1 VFDYFDCF
9 VKTTTMKIFLVLLTA
24 FVTLTA
30 IAGGLLLIMDQ
41 DGTSL
46 HLTTSMLQNTPFDD
60 YLTPGILLL
69 LLVGGSNG
77 IALVNQ
83 LVKSSG
89 IYRWTIAGAIILI
102 IWTIIQML
110 IFSGASWLQV
120 LFLFTGMFMVLLTW
134 QLKGKW
140 AA

>member
-1 VFDYFDCF
+1 
-9 VKTTTMKIFLVLLTA
+9 MKIFLNLLTA

-30 IAGGLLLIMDQ
+30 IAGGLLLIMDPE
-41 DGTSL
+41 GSSL

-60 YLTPGILLL
+60 YMVPGIFLI
-69 LLVGGSNG
+69 LLVGGANG
-77 IALVNQ
+77 IALISQ

-89 IYRWTIAGAIILI
+89 IYRWTIAGAIVLI
-102 IWTIIQML
+102 VWTTIQML
-110 IFSGASWLQV
+110 IFSGASWLQI
-120 LFLFTGMFMVLLTW
+120 LFLFTGVFMILLTW